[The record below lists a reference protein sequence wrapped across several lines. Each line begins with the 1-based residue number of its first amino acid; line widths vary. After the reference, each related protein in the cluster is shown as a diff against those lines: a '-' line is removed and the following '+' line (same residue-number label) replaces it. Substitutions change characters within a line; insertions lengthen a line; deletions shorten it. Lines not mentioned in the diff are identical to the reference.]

1 MKSFAFLL
9 LLAAANLLAAS
20 LPQIERRGDKASLLV
35 DASRSSSWARR

>member
-9 LLAAANLLAAS
+9 LLTAANLVAAS

-35 DASRSSSWARR
+35 DGNGRAGE